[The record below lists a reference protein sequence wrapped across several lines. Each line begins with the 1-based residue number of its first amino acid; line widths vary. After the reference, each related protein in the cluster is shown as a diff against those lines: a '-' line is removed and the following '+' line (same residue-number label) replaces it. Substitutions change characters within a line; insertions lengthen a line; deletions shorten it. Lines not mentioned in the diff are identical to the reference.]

1 MTGKI
6 RKPAVFKADDA
17 KLTVETP
24 VEPAA
29 PEPDAIGPELLPED
43 GTVPAVPAPPP
54 PRGWSWSAILLSA
67 LGGLISLGIGLAATK
82 LIEDLWARHEWLGWA
97 GLGVLGLA
105 VLAFVVICGRELVAL
120 RRMRKIGAMRTAA
133 ERGLRHEDD
142 ADCKSALRGLRSL
155 YAGRNDVSWGLS
167 RLAEHDRDVMDA
179 TDRLKL
185 AERELMPGL
194 DGEARRIIADAARR
208 VSVITAVNPA
218 PALDVAFVAAQNLSM
233 LRRLAALYGGR
244 PGTLGTFR
252 LGRMVLTHLAVTGGL
267 AVGDTFIQ
275 HILGKG
281 LAGRLSAKLGEGVV
295 NGIMTARIGIAAL
308 DLCRPL
314 PFHVL
319 ERPSLQGVIGGVFS
333 SGTDDTERKPKSP
346 A

>member
-1 MTGKI
+1 MSGKP
-6 RKPAVFKADDA
+6 RKPVVFDVDDA
-17 KLTVETP
+17 KLTVEAP
-24 VEPAA
+24 PEPAEA
-29 PEPDAIGPELLPED
+29 SSDPTAAGLSTETGS
-43 GTVPAVPAPPP
+43 VPSVPAPPP
-54 PRGWSWSAILLSA
+54 RRWSWSVILLSA
-67 LGGLISLGIGLAATK
+67 LAALVSLGAGLAVTK
-82 LIEDLWARHEWLGWA
+82 LIEDLFARHPWLGWA
-97 GLGVLGLA
+97 GLGVVGIA
-105 VLAFVVICGRELVAL
+105 TLAFVVICGRELIAL
-120 RRMRKIGAMRTAA
+120 RRMRKIGALRTAA
-133 ERGLRHEDD
+133 ERGLRHEED
-142 ADCKSALRGLRSL
+142 ADCKEALRGIRSL
-155 YAGRNDVSWGLS
+155 YSGRHDVSWGMS

-179 TDRLKL
+179 PDRLRL
-185 AERELMPGL
+185 AEREIMPGL
-194 DGEARRIIADAARR
+194 DGEARRIIADAAKR

-244 PGTLGTFR
+244 PGTFGTLR
-252 LGRMVLTHLAVTGGL
+252 LSRMVLTHLAVTGGL

-319 ERPSLQGVIGGVFS
+319 ERPSLQSVIGGVFS
-333 SGTDDTERKPKSP
+333 KADDD
-346 A
+346 

>member
-1 MTGKI
+1 MSSKP
-6 RKPAVFKADDA
+6 RKPAVFDADDA

-24 VEPAA
+24 VEPAQA
-29 PEPDAIGPELLPED
+29 ASDPIGAELASE
-43 GTVPAVPAPPP
+43 GGIVPAIQAPPP
-54 PRGWSWSAILLSA
+54 RRWSWSVILVSA
-67 LGGLISLGIGLAATK
+67 LGALVSLGVGLALTK
-82 LIEDLWARHEWLGWA
+82 LIEDLFARHPWLGWA
-97 GLGVLGLA
+97 GLGVVGIA
-105 VLAFVVICGRELVAL
+105 GFAFLVICGRELIAL
-120 RRMRKIGAMRTAA
+120 RRMRKIGTMRTAA
-133 ERGLRHEDD
+133 ERGLRHYDD
-142 ADCKSALRGLRSL
+142 TDCSEALRGLRSL
-155 YAGRNDVSWGLS
+155 YAGRHDVSWGLS

-179 TDRLKL
+179 PDRLKL
-185 AERELMPGL
+185 AEREIMPGL
-194 DGEARRIIADAARR
+194 DGEARRIIADASRR

-244 PGTLGTFR
+244 PGTLGTLR

-319 ERPSLQGVIGGVFS
+319 ERPSLQSVIGGVFS
-333 SGTDDTERKPKSP
+333 KADTS
-346 A
+346 

>member
-1 MTGKI
+1 MSNKA
-6 RKPAVFKADDA
+6 RKPVVFDADDA
-17 KLTVETP
+17 KLTVEMP
-24 VEPAA
+24 VETAEVA
-29 PEPDAIGPELLPED
+29 PDPTGAELRPE
-43 GTVPAVPAPPP
+43 GSTVPAIAAPPP
-54 PRGWSWSAILLSA
+54 RRWSWSVMLLGA
-67 LGGLISLGIGLAATK
+67 LGALVSLGVGLALTK
-82 LIEDLWARHEWLGWA
+82 LIEDLFARHLWLGWA
-97 GLGVLGLA
+97 GLGVLGIA

-142 ADCKSALRGLRSL
+142 ADCTLALRGIRSL
-155 YAGRNDVSWGLS
+155 YAGRHDVSWGLS

-179 TDRLKL
+179 PDRLRL
-185 AERELMPGL
+185 AEREIMPGL
-194 DGEARRIIADAARR
+194 DGEARRIIAEASRR

-244 PGTLGTFR
+244 PGTFGTLR
-252 LGRMVLTHLAVTGGL
+252 LSRMVLTHLAITGGL

-275 HILGKG
+275 QILGKG

-314 PFHVL
+314 PFHVI
-319 ERPSLQGVIGGVFS
+319 ERPSLQSVIGGVFS
-333 SGTDDTERKPKSP
+333 KADTS
-346 A
+346 